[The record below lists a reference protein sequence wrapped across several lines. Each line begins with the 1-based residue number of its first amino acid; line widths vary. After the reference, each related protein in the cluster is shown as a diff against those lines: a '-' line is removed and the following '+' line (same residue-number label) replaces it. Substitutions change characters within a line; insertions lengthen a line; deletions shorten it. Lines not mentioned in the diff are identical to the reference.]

1 MDVSCCFWLL
11 WHSKY
16 SDGDGYTELPK
27 LKNQTVGFR
36 SFIKTSTYSKLT
48 FEYHHLSEFRRGGNK
63 LNRPPHEADIAEQLQ
78 HTINS
83 GGAKF
88 DYFSPDEKQ
97 RLSVYAS
104 AQHTG
109 RDSYY
114 GGGQDVNAYGATT
127 DFTWVTGS
135 QYIYSFDKCFF
146 MPADFTGG
154 LEYNQDNLTDDMWGY
169 NRYTKQEVRIAS
181 AFFQN
186 EWKNKQWSFLL
197 GGRLDKHNMVDHV
210 IFSPR
215 ANLRYNPTENMNLR
229 ASYSFGFRAPQAFD
243 EDLHIENVGGTV
255 SMIELAKDLT
265 EEKSQSLSIS
275 GDLYHR
281 WGDFQGNLLIEG
293 FYTLLSD
300 VFALRQIG
308 ERDGIII
315 NERYNEKGA
324 KVYGLTLE
332 GKIAY
337 RSLLQLQAGVTMQKA
352 EYKQARAWSDDET
365 VPMEKKMFRT
375 PDTYGYFTLSYNPFV
390 PMTIALSGTYT
401 GSMMVEH
408 KAGFIDKDIAV
419 NTPDFFELNLKAGYD
434 FNLYKGITM
443 QVNAGVHNIF
453 NAYQSDFDRG
463 AKRDSGYIYGPG
475 MPRSYFAGVKLSF

>member
-1 MDVSCCFWLL
+1 
-11 WHSKY
+11 
-16 SDGDGYTELPK
+16 
-27 LKNQTVGFR
+27 
-36 SFIKTSTYSKLT
+36 
-48 FEYHHLSEFRRGGNK
+48 
-63 LNRPPHEADIAEQLQ
+63 
-78 HTINS
+78 
-83 GGAKF
+83 
-88 DYFSPDEKQ
+88 
-97 RLSVYAS
+97 
-104 AQHTG
+104 
-109 RDSYY
+109 
-114 GGGQDVNAYGATT
+114 
-127 DFTWVTGS
+127 
-135 QYIYSFDKCFF
+135 

-324 KVYGLTLE
+324 KC
-332 GKIAY
+332 
-337 RSLLQLQAGVTMQKA
+337 
-352 EYKQARAWSDDET
+352 
-365 VPMEKKMFRT
+365 
-375 PDTYGYFTLSYNPFV
+375 
-390 PMTIALSGTYT
+390 
-401 GSMMVEH
+401 MV
-408 KAGFIDKDIAV
+408 
-419 NTPDFFELNLKAGYD
+419 
-434 FNLYKGITM
+434 
-443 QVNAGVHNIF
+443 
-453 NAYQSDFDRG
+453 
-463 AKRDSGYIYGPG
+463 
-475 MPRSYFAGVKLSF
+475 